1 MKTLEEVAAK
11 IKEVTLSYIKTGYT
25 GWKKPPYLTGNLYRS
40 VDSFNIP
47 QRTVF
52 SQKGKSFIQINYAPP
67 NAKYGVYVEKGTYKM
82 PARPF
87 AYQASNSDEVRAA
100 IKEYQDSVVEQIS
113 TNVKNRVITVFAPL
127 KNSKK

>member
-47 QRTVF
+47 QRMVF
-52 SQKGKSFIQINYAPP
+52 SQKEPQKL
-67 NAKYGVYVEKGTYKM
+67 T
-82 PARPF
+82 
-87 AYQASNSDEVRAA
+87 
-100 IKEYQDSVVEQIS
+100 
-113 TNVKNRVITVFAPL
+113 
-127 KNSKK
+127 